1 MRRLKMAILAAILA
15 GGAVFVSATPAHAA
29 TILRGVVY
37 DYSECVRIGNY
48 GIQNYGWTGPL
59 QCVWYPTGGTYQPG
73 LWFIYA

>member
-1 MRRLKMAILAAILA
+1 MRRVKMAIAATALVGATMFA
-15 GGAVFVSATPAHAA
+15 GATPAHAA
-29 TILRGVVY
+29 TSLRGVVY

-59 QCVWYPTGGTYQPG
+59 QCVWNSTGNGSG

>member
-1 MRRLKMAILAAILA
+1 MRRLKMAIVATVMA
-15 GGAVFVSATPAHAA
+15 GSTVFVGATPAHAT

-59 QCVWYPTGGTYQPG
+59 QCVWFPTGGTYPPG
-73 LWFIYA
+73 YWFIYA